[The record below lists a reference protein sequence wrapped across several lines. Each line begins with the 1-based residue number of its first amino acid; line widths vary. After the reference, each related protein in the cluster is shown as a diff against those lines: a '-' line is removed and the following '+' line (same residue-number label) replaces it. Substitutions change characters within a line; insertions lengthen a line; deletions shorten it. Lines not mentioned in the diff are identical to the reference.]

1 MVSTKGNT
9 LTILQYYNEYI
20 SYIAEAKTKI
30 WTYTPGSNIKIISE
44 KQMRK
49 LRPDYLFIL
58 PWHFSHEFLK
68 REKDLID
75 KGTKFIV
82 PLPKLEILP

>member
-1 MVSTKGNT
+1 
-9 LTILQYYNEYI
+9 
-20 SYIAEAKTKI
+20 
-30 WTYTPGSNIKIISE
+30 
-44 KQMRK
+44 MRK